1 MPHKGLTGWKPVP
14 HKGLTGLKPVPHKSL
29 TGVKPVEHNI
39 VKADAIMKILLRK
52 NVSKLGIIG
61 DVVEVKGGYARN
73 YLFPSGFATHPT
85 DSNIKVLAGARKQ
98 AEVERTET
106 EAALRS
112 AAERLSGVE
121 VTIEARAN
129 EEGVL
134 YGSVGAK
141 EIAAALVVEGHEVEA
156 DQVKLPEPIRSLD
169 HLTVPVK
176 LMDDVTADVVV
187 WVVRDRQEGET
198 DKKQGSEDAEPV
210 SESDEHT
217 EASPE

>member
-1 MPHKGLTGWKPVP
+1 
-14 HKGLTGLKPVPHKSL
+14 
-29 TGVKPVEHNI
+29 
-39 VKADAIMKILLRK
+39 MKILLRK

-73 YLFPSGFATHPT
+73 YLFPSGLATHPT
-85 DSNIKVLAGARKQ
+85 DSNIRSLAEARKH
-98 AEVERTET
+98 AEHERAET

-141 EIAAALVVEGHEVEA
+141 EIAAALVAEGHQVEA
-156 DQVKLPEPIRSLD
+156 DHVKLPEPIRHLD
-169 HLTVPVK
+169 HLTVSVK
-176 LMDDVTADVVV
+176 LLDDVTADVVV
-187 WVVRDRQEGET
+187 WVVRERTEGET
-198 DKKQGSEDAEPV
+198 EEKHGSEDGEPGK
-210 SESDEHT
+210 EADEHA
-217 EASPE
+217 EDGPE